1 MGRRT
6 TDLSLISLT
15 RVGGLLISLL
25 VHSYRLEEYLV
36 VVDFTHTGRR
46 TTQLWLI
53 SLPQVRGI
61 LISVSVHSHG

>member
-6 TDLSLISLT
+6 TDLLLISLT

-46 TTQLWLI
+46 TTDLLLI
-53 SLPQVRGI
+53 SLTRVGG
-61 LISVSVHSHG
+61 LLSCG